1 MKIFLLIFCFTI
13 TLFGEPYV
21 NKQIN
26 TTKQKIIENN
36 DFNDDF
42 DSEFTEGRES
52 FVKSDPLSGYNRLMT
67 NFNDFVYVNILI
79 PTATMYGDAL
89 PSAARK
95 SISNA
100 FNNLTFPIRFVNNI
114 LQLKFYN
121 AGVETSRFVINST
134 IGVLGF
140 FDPAFNDF
148 GIEEHREDFGQTL
161 GFYGVGAG
169 PHIVLP
175 IFGPSNL
182 RDTISMIPDNM
193 LNSTVGFYHDSSITT
208 TDIIQINTLY
218 YLNKTSLHLGE
229 YESIKKD
236 AIDLYPF
243 IRDLYEQKRMSEI
256 KE

>member
-1 MKIFLLIFCFTI
+1 
-13 TLFGEPYV
+13 
-21 NKQIN
+21 
-26 TTKQKIIENN
+26 
-36 DFNDDF
+36 
-42 DSEFTEGRES
+42 
-52 FVKSDPLSGYNRLMT
+52 MT
-67 NFNDFVYVNILI
+67 NFNDFLYINIFI
-79 PTATMYGDAL
+79 PTATIYADAL

-100 FNNLTFPIRFVNNI
+100 FNNLTFPIRFVNNV
-114 LQLKFYN
+114 LQLKFHN
-121 AGVETSRFVINST
+121 AGEETSRFIINST
-134 IGVLGF
+134 LGVFGL
-140 FDPAFNDF
+140 FDPALNDF
-148 GIEEHREDFGQTL
+148 NISAHKEDFGQTL

-182 RDTISMIPDNM
+182 RDSISMIPDNI
-193 LNSTVGFYHDSSITT
+193 LNSTVGYYHDSSITT
-208 TDIIQINTLY
+208 TDVIQINTLY
-218 YLNKTSLHLGE
+218 YINKTSLHLGE